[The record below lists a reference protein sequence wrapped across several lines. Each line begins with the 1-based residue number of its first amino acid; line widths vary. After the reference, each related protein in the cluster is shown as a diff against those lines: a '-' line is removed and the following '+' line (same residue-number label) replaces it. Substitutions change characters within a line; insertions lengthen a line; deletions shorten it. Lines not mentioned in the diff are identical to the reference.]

1 MIRGSVLRRTQW
13 WTLAGGVVA
22 TVVTAFTG
30 SGGAAG
36 CSGMP
41 AGIMVGAVWAAL
53 NLRALEG
60 LLASAIGP
68 RDVKRPFVPVFL
80 WSSLK
85 LGIYVG
91 AVWLLIS
98 GPFPAVSLVVGLTIM
113 PAALVIAG
121 VTGRDDRPAPQPRT
135 VSGTTPER

>member
-1 MIRGSVLRRTQW
+1 MIQGSVLRRTQW
-13 WTLAGGVVA
+13 WTLAGGLLA
-22 TVVTAFTG
+22 AIVTAFTG
-30 SGGAAG
+30 SGGPAAW
-36 CSGMP
+36 SGMP
-41 AGIMVGAVWAAL
+41 AGIAVGAVWAAL

-68 RDVKRPFVPVFL
+68 QDVKRPFAPVFL

-85 LGIYVG
+85 FGIYVV

-98 GPFPAVSLVVGLTIM
+98 GPFPAVSLIVGLTIM

-121 VTGRDDRPAPQPRT
+121 VTGRDHRQAPQPRT
-135 VSGTTPER
+135 DSGTTPER